1 MLNVKN
7 KDKRRTTKTDYFKG
21 GEEEKGSEGVGKENF
36 FSFYSFVN
44 MHLMMMQNILLL
56 TMFKNLNFF

>member
-21 GEEEKGSEGVGKENF
+21 GEEEKGSEGVGKESF
-36 FSFYSFVN
+36 F
-44 MHLMMMQNILLL
+44 
-56 TMFKNLNFF
+56 FFLQLCEYASYDDAKHFTFNNV